1 MDMDG
6 LRIHGSERRGADFVD
21 SVASGRFLFSMVM
34 SYTSTCEIPG
44 LTIAGADTD
53 SFKFTPPADAEY
65 LHYGYC
71 RTIKGIPV
79 TPDGKPTPAVLAKA
93 ALEHASIPHVTIN
106 AGSRVSPRLPYM
118 ATGLGYGGNIRT
130 RDAMSVQDVL
140 RAVDYGRI
148 VGRSLAPLADC
159 LVIGESIPAG
169 TTTAMAVLYGL
180 GHRARVSSS
189 MPSNPISLK
198 RQVIRDAFLRLGRE
212 GAGRTR
218 QRAPDGRGGRT
229 EGAPGSSADSAAGA
243 APDNG
248 RRLPGRGRPH
258 AAARPERN
266 GGGRAS
272 DAQVPLDDV
281 APKPPGP
288 GSSEAERQHYMYRIT
303 AAVGD
308 PMIPFVAGML
318 SSASVSSKVM
328 LAGGTQM
335 AAVLA
340 VASRIGYDGS
350 NVAVGT
356 TSYVAGDKNAD
367 FAGLISDVSGVP
379 AIAVDP
385 GLDASKHAGLRAF
398 AEGYAKEGVGAGGCI
413 ISAMLKTN
421 AGRAEMA
428 RAIDAEYTK
437 MSGSRAA

>member
-1 MDMDG
+1 MDG
-6 LRIHGSERRGADFVD
+6 LRIHGNGRRGADFVD

-34 SYTSTCEIPG
+34 SYTSTCEVPG
-44 LTIAGADTD
+44 LTIAGADTN

-79 TPDGKPTPAVLAKA
+79 TPDGKPTPAVLTKA

-106 AGSRVSPRLPYM
+106 AGSRVSPRLPYV

-140 RAVDYGRI
+140 HAVDYGRI

-198 RQVIRDAFLRLGRE
+198 RRVVRDAFLRLGRE

-218 QRAPDGRGGRT
+218 QRVPDEKGGRT
-229 EGAPGSSADSAAGA
+229 QGASDGAAGSAAGA

-248 RRLPGRGRPH
+248 RRLQGRDGSPR
-258 AAARPERN
+258 ADARPERN
-266 GGGRAS
+266 GGGGTP
-272 DAQVPLDDV
+272 DAQATLDDV
-281 APKPPGP
+281 VPRPPGP
-288 GSSEAERQHYMYRIT
+288 GSSEAERQHHMYRIT

-356 TSYVAGDKNAD
+356 TSYVAEDKNAD
-367 FAGLISDVSGVP
+367 FAGLISGVSDVP

-385 GLDASKHAGLRAF
+385 GLDASRHAGLRAF

-421 AGRAEMA
+421 AGRAVMA
-428 RAIDAEYTK
+428 RAIDAEYSK

>member
-1 MDMDG
+1 MDG

-34 SYTSTCEIPG
+34 SYTSTCEVPG

-79 TPDGKPTPAVLAKA
+79 TPDGKPTPAVLTKA

-106 AGSRVSPRLPYM
+106 AGSRVSPMLPYV

-140 RAVDYGRI
+140 HAVDYGRI

-189 MPSNPISLK
+189 MPSNPVSLK
-198 RQVIRDAFLRLGRE
+198 RRVVRDAFVRLGRE
-212 GAGRTR
+212 GAGRAR
-218 QRAPDGRGGRT
+218 QHVPGEKNGRAEGVPGG
-229 EGAPGSSADSAAGA
+229 AAGNA
-243 APDNG
+243 AGTAPNNG

-258 AAARPERN
+258 AAARP
-266 GGGRAS
+266 GRSGSGDAF
-272 DAQVPLDDV
+272 DAQAALDDV
-281 APKPPGP
+281 APEPPGP
-288 GSSEAERQHYMYRIT
+288 GSSEAERQHYVYRIT

-356 TSYVAGDKNAD
+356 TSYVAEDKNAD
-367 FAGLISDVSGVP
+367 FAGLVSAVSDVP

-428 RAIDAEYTK
+428 RAIDAEYSK
-437 MSGSRAA
+437 MTGSRAA

>member
-1 MDMDG
+1 MDDG

-34 SYTSTCEIPG
+34 SYTSTCEVPG
-44 LTIAGADTD
+44 LTIAGADAD

-79 TPDGKPTPAVLAKA
+79 TPDGKPTPAVLTKA

-106 AGSRVSPRLPYM
+106 AGSRVSPRLPYV

-140 RAVDYGRI
+140 HAVDYGRI

-198 RQVIRDAFLRLGRE
+198 RRVVRDAFLRLGRE
-212 GAGRTR
+212 GAGRAR
-218 QRAPDGRGGRT
+218 QH
-229 EGAPGSSADSAAGA
+229 APGGKD
-243 APDNG
+243 
-248 RRLPGRGRPH
+248 
-258 AAARPERN
+258 
-266 GGGRAS
+266 GRAS
-272 DAQVPLDDV
+272 DAQAALDDV

-288 GSSEAERQHYMYRIT
+288 GSSEAERQHYVYRIT

-340 VASRIGYDGS
+340 VASGIGYDDS

-356 TSYVAGDKNAD
+356 TSYVAEDKNAD
-367 FAGLISDVSGVP
+367 FAGLLSDVSDVP

-385 GLDASKHAGLRAF
+385 GLDASQHAGLRAF

-428 RAIDAEYTK
+428 RAIDAEYSK
-437 MSGSRAA
+437 MFGSRAA

>member
-1 MDMDG
+1 MDDG

-34 SYTSTCEIPG
+34 SYTSTCEVPG
-44 LTIAGADTD
+44 LTIAGADAD

-79 TPDGKPTPAVLAKA
+79 TPDGKPTPAVLTKA
-93 ALEHASIPHVTIN
+93 ALEHASIPHVAIN
-106 AGSRVSPRLPYM
+106 AGSRVSPRLPYV

-140 RAVDYGRI
+140 HAVDYGRI

-180 GHRARVSSS
+180 GYRARVSSS

-198 RQVIRDAFLRLGRE
+198 RRVVRDAFLRLGRE
-212 GAGRTR
+212 GAGRAR
-218 QRAPDGRGGRT
+218 QHVPGGKDGRAEGVPDG
-229 EGAPGSSADSAAGA
+229 AAGNA
-243 APDNG
+243 AGTASGDG
-248 RRLPGRGRPH
+248 RRLPSRDRPN
-258 AAARPERN
+258 AAAHPER
-266 GGGRAS
+266 GGSAS
-272 DAQVPLDDV
+272 DAQATLDDV

-288 GSSEAERQHYMYRIT
+288 GSSEAERQHYVYRIT

-340 VASRIGYDGS
+340 VASGIGYDGS

-356 TSYVAGDKNAD
+356 TSYVAEDKNAD
-367 FAGLISDVSGVP
+367 FAGLLSDVSDVP

-385 GLDASKHAGLRAF
+385 GLDASRHAGLRAF

-428 RAIDAEYTK
+428 RAIDAEYSK
-437 MSGSRAA
+437 MFGSRAA

>member
-1 MDMDG
+1 MDG

-34 SYTSTCEIPG
+34 SYTSTCEVPG

-79 TPDGKPTPAVLAKA
+79 TPDGKPTPAVLTKA

-106 AGSRVSPRLPYM
+106 AGSRVSPRLPYV

-140 RAVDYGRI
+140 HAVDYGRI

-189 MPSNPISLK
+189 MPSNPVSLK
-198 RQVIRDAFLRLGRE
+198 RRVVRDAFLRLGRE
-212 GAGRTR
+212 GAGRAR
-218 QRAPDGRGGRT
+218 QH
-229 EGAPGSSADSAAGA
+229 APGGKNGRAEGVPGGAAGNAAGA
-243 APDNG
+243 APGNG
-248 RRLPGRGRPH
+248 RRPPGRDLPH
-258 AAARPERN
+258 AAARP
-266 GGGRAS
+266 GRSGSGDAF
-272 DAQVPLDDV
+272 DAQATLDDV
-281 APKPPGP
+281 APRPPGP
-288 GSSEAERQHYMYRIT
+288 GSSEAERQHYVYRIT

-340 VASRIGYDGS
+340 VASRVGYDGS

-356 TSYVAGDKNAD
+356 TSYVAEDKNAD
-367 FAGLISDVSGVP
+367 FARLVSDVSDVP

-385 GLDASKHAGLRAF
+385 GLGASRHAGLRAF

-428 RAIDAEYTK
+428 RAIDAEYSK
-437 MSGSRAA
+437 MTGSRAA

>member
-1 MDMDG
+1 
-6 LRIHGSERRGADFVD
+6 
-21 SVASGRFLFSMVM
+21 MVM
-34 SYTSTCEIPG
+34 SYTSTCEVPG

-106 AGSRVSPRLPYM
+106 AGSRVSPRLPYV

-140 RAVDYGRI
+140 HAVDYGRI

-180 GHRARVSSS
+180 GYRARVSSS

-198 RQVIRDAFLRLGRE
+198 RRVVRDAFLRLGRE
-212 GAGRTR
+212 GAGRAR
-218 QRAPDGRGGRT
+218 QHAPGGEGGRA
-229 EGAPGSSADSAAGA
+229 EGAPGGAAGNA
-243 APDNG
+243 AGTAPGDG
-248 RRLPGRGRPH
+248 RRLQGRDGSLH

-266 GGGRAS
+266 DSDYAY

-281 APKPPGP
+281 APRPPGP
-288 GSSEAERQHYMYRIT
+288 GSSEAERQHYVYRIT

-318 SSASVSSKVM
+318 SSASISSKVM

-356 TSYVAGDKNAD
+356 TSYVAEDKHAD
-367 FAGLISDVSGVP
+367 FAGLISDVSDVP

-421 AGRAEMA
+421 AGRAEMT

-437 MSGSRAA
+437 MSESRAA